1 MSYTIALIGREGA
14 FFRSRSLI
22 GFRFSMAVVHVRHV
36 LHKSSRQLFPK
47 ELQTLGR
54 GLILMWPPVA
64 KVML

>member
-22 GFRFSMAVVHVRHV
+22 GFRFIMAVVHVRHD

-47 ELQTLGR
+47 R
-54 GLILMWPPVA
+54 IADSWKRININVAPVA